1 MHKFFYPT
9 KDSWI
14 NEASSSKNY
23 GGDQI
28 LELKKEFPS
37 TASPQSSSF
46 AQSVTRILTQ
56 FDINEVSESLEKLTR
71 GSTFGESNIKFNLR
85 LYSSDSSHLQSEY
98 SLEAFPLS
106 SSWVEGTGLNSSK
119 PIVQDG
125 VTWRHIDASDPNK
138 IWKLENNQTISGS
151 RALGSGSEANGSGS
165 QFGGTWYTGSTFKA
179 SQSFSYESPDVDMD
193 VTDIVR
199 HWISG
204 SEGTTWNKSAPAKSG
219 LPNYGFILK
228 ISGSHM
234 ATGPENDTSTM
245 GLKFFSKNTHTIY
258 TPKLEAKWDD
268 RKGIADAIP
277 SNYTSSFNELDL
289 TGEVDNYLYVKGIK
303 PYYKEDEI
311 VKFRV
316 GARKKNVGR
325 TWSTSVQT
333 ITGSFIADKSGSYS
347 IVDLTTGETI
357 IPFGDYSMLSLDSG
371 SHYFKQD
378 LNTFQPNRFYK
389 IMLKLK
395 TDDNQ
400 EIIYDDNFEFKVV
413 R

>member
-14 NEASSSKNY
+14 NELSSSKNY

-46 AQSVTRILTQ
+46 TSGVTRILAQ
-56 FDINEVSESLEKLTR
+56 FDINSISESLEKLTR
-71 GSTFGESNIKFNLR
+71 GSTLGDSNVKFNLR
-85 LYSSDSSHLQSEY
+85 LYSSEPSHLQSDY
-98 SLEAFPLS
+98 SLEAFALS
-106 SSWVEGTGLNSSK
+106 SSWAEGTGLNSSK

-125 VTWRHIDASDPNK
+125 VTWRHIDASNVND
-138 IWKLENNQTISGS
+138 IWKLENGQSTSGS
-151 RALGSGSEANGSGS
+151 RVSGSGSEANGSGS
-165 QFGGTWYTGSTFKA
+165 SFGGTWYTGSTFQS
-179 SQSFSYESPDVDMD
+179 SQSFSYESPDINMD
-193 VTDIVR
+193 VTDIVF

-204 SEGTTWNKSAPAKSG
+204 SEGTIWNVSAPTKSG
-219 LPNYGFILK
+219 IPNNGFILK
-228 ISGSHM
+228 ISGSNNI
-234 ATGPENDTSTM
+234 GPENDTSTM

-268 RKGIADAIP
+268 HEGISGALP
-277 SNYTSSFNELDL
+277 NNYTSSFTSLDV
-289 TGEVDNYLYVKGIK
+289 TGEVDNYIYVKGIK
-303 PYYKEDEI
+303 PQYKEDEI
-311 VKFRV
+311 IKFRI

-325 TWSTSVQT
+325 TYSTSVQT
-333 ITGSFIADKSGSYS
+333 VTGSYIPDASGSYS
-347 IVDLTTGETI
+347 IVDITTGEI
-357 IPFGDYSMLSLDSG
+357 MIPFGDYSLLSLDSG
-371 SHYFKQD
+371 SMYFKQD

-389 IMLKLK
+389 ILLKLK
-395 TDDNQ
+395 TNDNQ

>member
-1 MHKFFYPT
+1 MHKFFYSI

-14 NEASSSKNY
+14 NELSSSKNY

-28 LELKKEFPS
+28 LELRKYFPS

-46 AQSVTRILTQ
+46 AEGVTRILTQ
-56 FDINEVSESLEKLTR
+56 FDINDVSESLEKLTR
-71 GSTFGESNIKFNLR
+71 GSTFGESNVKFHLR
-85 LYSSDSSHLQSEY
+85 LYSSEPSHLQSEY

-125 VTWRHIDASDPNK
+125 VTWRHINASDPNQ
-138 IWKLENNQTISGS
+138 IWKLHNGLGASGS
-151 RALGSGSEANGSGS
+151 RPLGSGSEANGSGS
-165 QFGGTWYTGSTFKA
+165 LFGGVWYTGSTFQA
-179 SQSFSYESPDVDMD
+179 SQSFSYQSPDIDMD

-204 SEGTTWNKSAPAKSG
+204 SQGKGWVGAGIANPRLTG
-219 LPNYGFILK
+219 IPNYGFVLK
-228 ISGSHM
+228 ISGSLT

-245 GLKFFSKNTHTIY
+245 GLKFFSRNTHTIY
-258 TPKLEAKWDD
+258 TPKLEAKWDSHFPI
-268 RKGIADAIP
+268 KGPVTGAL
-277 SNYTSSFNELDL
+277 NELDVS
-289 TGEVDNYLYVKGIK
+289 GEVDNYLYVKGIK
-303 PYYKEDEI
+303 PYYKENEI
-311 VKFRV
+311 VKFRI

-333 ITGSFIADKSGSYS
+333 MSGSYIPDTSGSYS
-347 IVDLTTGETI
+347 IVDVTTGETI
-357 IPFGDYSMLSLDSG
+357 IPFGGYSLIGIDS
-371 SHYFKQD
+371 SSMYFKQD

-389 IMLKLK
+389 ILLKLK
-395 TDDNQ
+395 TNDNQ